1 MGYGRRAMGILQQYY
16 EGQIQGL
23 QESHPN
29 DLQAEN
35 VANDDVGILEE
46 RVVPRKN
53 LPPMLMKLSE
63 RKAEHLDYLGVS
75 YGMTSDLLRFGVNF
89 KLLCL
94 FFNLNA
100 SSHVFFCLN
109 LFRQFWWNDHLS
121 YFQHLGSFHW
131 QLKYKSAL

>member
-16 EGQIQGL
+16 EGQIHGL

-46 RVVPRKN
+46 RVIPRKN

-89 KLLCL
+89 ILLCL
-94 FFNLNA
+94 FFNLND

-109 LFRQFWWNDHLS
+109 LFRQF
-121 YFQHLGSFHW
+121 
-131 QLKYKSAL
+131 